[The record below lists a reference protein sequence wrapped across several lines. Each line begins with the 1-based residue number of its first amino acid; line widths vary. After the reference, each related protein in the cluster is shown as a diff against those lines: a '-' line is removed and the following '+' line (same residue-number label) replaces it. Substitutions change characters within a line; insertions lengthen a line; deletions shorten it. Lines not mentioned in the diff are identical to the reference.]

1 MAIEAERLREEAER
15 LREESEAA
23 RDAVRLRHEMEEK
36 LRRAE
41 HDRQAQLKN
50 LKKQMQETA
59 ERKPRST
66 PPWPTRSRA
75 RREGRPPAPPDHDCR
90 PL

>member
-41 HDRQAQLKN
+41 HDRQVRASAAIYL
-50 LKKQMQETA
+50 
-59 ERKPRST
+59 
-66 PPWPTRSRA
+66 PTRHAAMASRRW
-75 RREGRPPAPPDHDCR
+75 RRVDGV
-90 PL
+90 